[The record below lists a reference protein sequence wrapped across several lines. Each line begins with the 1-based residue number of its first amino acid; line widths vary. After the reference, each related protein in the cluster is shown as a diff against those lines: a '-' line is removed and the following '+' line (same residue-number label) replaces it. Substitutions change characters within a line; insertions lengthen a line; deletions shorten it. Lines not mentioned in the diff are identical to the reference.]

1 MMTNL
6 EIAMHQKKVKR
17 SEVPLKKRPKEGAN
31 KKSSTSKS
39 RKKAEPSAS
48 ITVDYI
54 FLIALK
60 SILSS
65 VVQHIPKE
73 ILKKSS

>member
-1 MMTNL
+1 M
-6 EIAMHQKKVKR
+6 KKTY
-17 SEVPLKKRPKEGAN
+17 KKESP
-31 KKSSTSKS
+31 TSKS
-39 RKKAEPSAS
+39 HKKAEPSAP
-48 ITVDYI
+48 ITMIIDYI

-73 ILKKSS
+73 ILKEVS

>member
-1 MMTNL
+1 M
-6 EIAMHQKKVKR
+6 KKTHK
-17 SEVPLKKRPKEGAN
+17 
-31 KKSSTSKS
+31 KKSPIFKS
-39 RKKAEPSAS
+39 RKKAKPSAP
-48 ITVDYI
+48 IIMIEDYV

-73 ILKKSS
+73 ILKEALNILI